1 MRAEPYLLAGR
12 YLLTERLGEGGAGT
26 VWRAVDRVLDRQVA
40 VKQVRVPAGLTPQER
55 TAFTGRAIHEAR
67 SAGRLRDPAIVLV
80 HDVVLDGDQPWI
92 IMDLVTGRSL
102 DKVIKA
108 DGPLPPHEV
117 ARIGLR
123 VLSAL
128 ETAHMH
134 GILHHDVK
142 PANILLDADG
152 SAMLTDFGI
161 AVPLYG
167 QDGGGPAGGS
177 LGYMAPERLNQ
188 QAAGPASDLWSLGAA
203 LYAAAE
209 GRAPFERPMAA
220 AVAAAVLLHA
230 PPYPERAGRVLGD
243 LIMAMLAKD
252 PAERPPAASVRERL
266 AAVAE
271 PGRRRRRRWLAPVA
285 VAAAVLVGAG
295 GWYGVAAL
303 RGGPDPGRFVTAP
316 DPCRLLSDAQAAEL
330 LDGRVRRVVPMPGTC
345 EWKLADEPHRS
356 RRIVVGVRAE
366 RPNGDLGGAAVAERR
381 FAGER
386 VARSGAQGK
395 VLGTVTGPVHDVQGV
410 GEKAFAQVTFRLATS
425 STEVGQADNVVLFRL
440 SNLLG
445 EVVLHHTDVPV
456 DEAGAGRATA
466 VDAARLVSAA
476 IGQ

>member
-1 MRAEPYLLAGR
+1 
-12 YLLTERLGEGGAGT
+12 
-26 VWRAVDRVLDRQVA
+26 
-40 VKQVRVPAGLTPQER
+40 
-55 TAFTGRAIHEAR
+55 
-67 SAGRLRDPAIVLV
+67 
-80 HDVVLDGDQPWI
+80 
-92 IMDLVTGRSL
+92 
-102 DKVIKA
+102 
-108 DGPLPPHEV
+108 
-117 ARIGLR
+117 
-123 VLSAL
+123 
-128 ETAHMH
+128 
-134 GILHHDVK
+134 
-142 PANILLDADG
+142 
-152 SAMLTDFGI
+152 
-161 AVPLYG
+161 
-167 QDGGGPAGGS
+167 
-177 LGYMAPERLNQ
+177 
-188 QAAGPASDLWSLGAA
+188 
-203 LYAAAE
+203 
-209 GRAPFERPMAA
+209 
-220 AVAAAVLLHA
+220 
-230 PPYPERAGRVLGD
+230 
-243 LIMAMLAKD
+243 MAMLAKD

-271 PGRRRRRRWLAPVA
+271 PGRRRRRWLAPVA

-366 RPNGDLGGAAVAERR
+366 RPNGDLGGAAMAERR